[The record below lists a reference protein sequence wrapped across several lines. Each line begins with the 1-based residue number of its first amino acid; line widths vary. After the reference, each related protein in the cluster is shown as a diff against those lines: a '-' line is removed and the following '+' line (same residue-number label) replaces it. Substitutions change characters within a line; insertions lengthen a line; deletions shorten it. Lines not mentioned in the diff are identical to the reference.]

1 MFSLVCNFNDP
12 FDTSINNIKFDPS
25 NVSTEYLKDIEYLKS
40 KFGRDSISK
49 TPKEA
54 IANWVKKSAKSRID
68 ELVITCFSRS
78 HESPLMWA
86 HYADKHHGICLEFT
100 LTKYLSPFK
109 KIKYESINTL
119 EMNYEPPAAPIN
131 YLKDKKKAIHLLMSQ
146 KSEHWKYEEEYRIST
161 LNKDGLYEFDKSFL
175 TRIVFG
181 MRYDENEIEN
191 MKKITEALGY
201 SNINYVSAIQEDCQL
216 GFCNI

>member
-1 MFSLVCNFNDP
+1 LKEETLQLYKFCSADDALKIIMSSKLMFSLVCNFNDP

-131 YLKDKKKAIHLLMSQ
+131 YLKDKKKPYTYLCL
-146 KSEHWKYEEEYRIST
+146 KSLST
-161 LNKDGLYEFDKSFL
+161 G
-175 TRIVFG
+175 
-181 MRYDENEIEN
+181 N
-191 MKKITEALGY
+191 MKKSIE
-201 SNINYVSAIQEDCQL
+201 SQL
-216 GFCNI
+216 

>member
-1 MFSLVCNFNDP
+1 
-12 FDTSINNIKFDPS
+12 
-25 NVSTEYLKDIEYLKS
+25 
-40 KFGRDSISK
+40 
-49 TPKEA
+49 
-54 IANWVKKSAKSRID
+54 
-68 ELVITCFSRS
+68 
-78 HESPLMWA
+78 
-86 HYADKHHGICLEFT
+86 
-100 LTKYLSPFK
+100 
-109 KIKYESINTL
+109 
-119 EMNYEPPAAPIN
+119 
-131 YLKDKKKAIHLLMSQ
+131 MSQ